1 MKEKILIIDDE
12 KAIQKLL
19 ALTLGASGYNIIQ
32 SFNASDG
39 MVKVSVDAPN
49 LILLDLSL
57 PDMDGGEFLAKL
69 REWSDIP
76 VIVLSSR
83 DSESSKIKL
92 LENGADD
99 YVTKPFSSGE
109 LLARIKA
116 TLRRVDTDNNL
127 SNILE
132 SENLTVDI
140 LNHIVLVDGVEIK
153 CTPKEFE
160 LLKLF
165 IQHKGKVLTYDWLL
179 KKVWG
184 VGYQQETHYLRVFI
198 SQLRQKIEKDPSRPT
213 RIKTETA
220 IGYRFT
226 E

>member
-12 KAIQKLL
+12 KSIQKLL
-19 ALTLGASGYNIIQ
+19 ALTLGASGYSVSQ
-32 SFNASDG
+32 SFNAHDG
-39 MVKVSVDAPN
+39 LVNVSVDAPN

-57 PDMDGGEFLAKL
+57 PDMDGEEFLAKL
-69 REWSDIP
+69 REWSDVP

-83 DSESSKIKL
+83 DSEASKIQL

-116 TLRRVDTDNNL
+116 ALRRVDADNNL
-127 SNILE
+127 SSILE
-132 SENLTVDI
+132 SGNLTLDI
-140 LNHIVLVDGVEIK
+140 SEHTVLVDNLAIK

-165 IQHKGKVLTYDWLL
+165 IKHKGKVLTYDWLL

-184 VGYQQETHYLRVFI
+184 IGYQQETHYLRVFI